1 MVVLLGSRE
10 PRLSL
15 IPDGDDTRGN
25 AAVRFARDCGMTLF
39 PWQEDLLR
47 DLCKVDPETG
57 RWAAREAVISVARQN
72 GKGEVLVARELAGIF
87 LFGEKTI
94 LHTAHLMDTAVD
106 AQKRLFHFIE
116 TNRKLMHWWDRA
128 KDLPVWAPT
137 RPAMSKTNGKENITF
152 PNGAQVVFRTRTV
165 KTGRGLSIDY
175 LIIDECFN
183 LPNEIN
189 SAISKTVRARKHAQT
204 VFISSPVNRYE
215 HMHGAVFS
223 AKRWAA
229 IDGKKRTLFK
239 EWSPAEGDDPFSPE
253 TWAKCN
259 PSMVDDGVGA
269 QLMDI
274 ESEAESAK
282 TSEVL
287 RESFLIETLGQGNW
301 YPRDGEDVEREY
313 VLDREKWEQSTVAEP
328 AVIGDNTCMGLAVA
342 PGGAAVGMVLAYRTV
357 GGVHLSLAPLDEFD
371 RAEIV
376 SATKKT
382 VDAMDPLGVVMDPKG
397 PSSTVIDPLE
407 KAGIEPECLSWVKV
421 VAATEL
427 LLTLNAEGTLTHDA
441 DPRWAEAIDAAEFRS
456 GVDKGRALREARPVV
471 CVLVA
476 AAFAAWGLTEFE
488 IPDEAPAGAHKTKYV
503 GRPEIIRAPE
513 AMTASATMSF

>member
-1 MVVLLGSRE
+1 MLLGSRE

-15 IPDGDDTRGN
+15 VPAGDDTRGD
-25 AAVRFARDCGMTLF
+25 AAVKFARACGMTLF

-47 DLCKVDPETG
+47 DLCKVDPDTG
-57 RWAAREAVISVARQN
+57 RWAAREAVISIARQN

-87 LFGEKTI
+87 LFGEMTI

-116 TNRKLMHWWDRA
+116 KNRRLMHWWDRA
-128 KDLPVWAPT
+128 KDLPAWAPSV
-137 RPAMSKTNGKENITF
+137 PSMSKTNGKENITF

-204 VFISSPVNRYE
+204 VFISSPVNRFE

-229 IDGKKRTLFK
+229 IDGAKRTLFK
-239 EWSPAEGDDPFSPE
+239 EWSPDPDDDPFDLS

-259 PSMVDDGVGA
+259 PSLVDDGDGA

-274 ESEAESAK
+274 EGEAEAAK
-282 TSEVL
+282 NSEVL
-287 RESFLIETLGQGNW
+287 RESFMIETLGAGNW
-301 YPRDGEDVEREY
+301 YPRDGDASARDY
-313 VLDREKWEQSTVAEP
+313 VLDPTGWAESTILEP
-328 AVIGDNTCMGLAVA
+328 NIIGDSCLGVDVA
-342 PGGAAVGMVLAYRTV
+342 PEGAGAALVLAYRTDR
-357 GGVHLSLAPLDEFD
+357 GVHLSLSPQIVDFD
-371 RAEIV
+371 RAV
-376 SATKKT
+376 MVTATTKT
-382 VDAMDPLGVVMDPKG
+382 VQAEDPVAVVIDEKG
-397 PSSTVIDPLE
+397 PGSTLLSPLR
-407 KAGIEPECLSWVKV
+407 KSGVEPETPGWPQI

-427 LLTLNAEGTLTHDA
+427 LLQLSAEGALTHDGS
-441 DPRWAEAIDAAEFRS
+441 PRWMEAIDAAEFRP
-456 GVDKGRALREARPVV
+456 GHDRGRALKHTKPVV
-471 CVLVA
+471 SVLVA
-476 AAFAAWGLTEFE
+476 AALATWGLTQFE
-488 IPDEAPAGAHKTKYV
+488 IPVEVTKDVKKTRRFVGHVESIPAAPVAA
-503 GRPEIIRAPE
+503 A
-513 AMTASATMSF
+513 AASLAF